1 MKNKIPKKR
10 KILLE
15 KAIKLTEIE
24 DQYKLLP
31 AKAKEIVSSFSWPQI
46 SINIDQSKSF
56 SEINSVEQNI
66 KDALSSRKIVIKNGE
81 MPLSEIYWIFG
92 LNNIFKS
99 LKAEALI
106 NLGILKR
113 EKITKNVDFYT
124 NLHDV
129 SSKLSTAIEN
139 TLAEI
144 HIEYFHKV
152 FEVIFQEVFKH
163 FYFDKESIY
172 PCFEFCETAGH
183 KRYPQVTIKKFSPD
197 KRVFSIEGKPRNAYG
212 CYHFGPSDVFP
223 ITLKENTVNNIK
235 PAAVYIQDHAINRMV
250 ERLKIT
256 PSGYMFE
263 SVSRSLINPVVSGRD
278 GESYLVDYY
287 YANQKMGYL
296 VVHPVSDILLIR
308 SFKFITM
315 SGTPEFYR
323 LKRELRGDRQDF
335 EYLGLDTVDGL
346 MNSDLH
352 KDPKLRQIFKNCG
365 LSHLFEF
372 SKNVRFDNPKSLI
385 AEEIK
390 KYFQID
396 K

>member
-1 MKNKIPKKR
+1 MSNKVSKKR

-24 DQYKLLP
+24 EQYKLLP

-46 SINIDQSKSF
+46 SINIDQAKNF
-56 SEINSVEQNI
+56 SEIKIIEQNI
-66 KDALSSRKIVIKNGE
+66 KDALSDKKIVIKNGE
-81 MPLSEIYWIFG
+81 MPLSEVYWIFG

-99 LKAEALI
+99 LKAESLI
-106 NLGILKR
+106 NLGILHR
-113 EKITKNVDFYT
+113 EKITKNLDFYK
-124 NLHDV
+124 NLYVV
-129 SSKLSTAIEN
+129 SSNLSDSISN

-144 HIEYFHKV
+144 HIEYFQEV
-152 FEVIFQEVFKH
+152 FEIILQEVFKH
-163 FYFDKESIY
+163 FYFDRDGIY
-172 PCFEFCETAGH
+172 PCFEFCETAGR
-183 KRYPQVTIKKFSPD
+183 KKYPQVTIKKLSPT
-197 KRVFSIEGKPRNAYG
+197 KRIFSIDGKSRAAY
-212 CYHFGPSDVFP
+212 CCHHFNHYDSFP
-223 ITLKENTVNNIK
+223 ITLKENTINNIK
-235 PAAVYIQDHAINRMV
+235 PAVVYIQDHAINRLI

-263 SVSRSLINPVVSGRD
+263 SVARSLVNPVVSGRD
-278 GESYLVDYY
+278 GESYLIDYY
-287 YANQKMGYL
+287 YADKKMGYL
-296 VVHPVSDILLIR
+296 VVRPVEDILLIR

-315 SGTPEFYR
+315 SGTPEFYK
-323 LKRELRGDRQDF
+323 LKRELGGDRKDF

-346 MNSDLH
+346 INSDLH
-352 KDPKLRQIFKNCG
+352 KDSKLRRIFKNCG

-372 SKNVRFDNPKSLI
+372 SKNVKFDNPKSLI

>member
-46 SINIDQSKSF
+46 SINIDQAKSF
-56 SEINSVEQNI
+56 AEINSVEQNI

-99 LKAEALI
+99 LKSESLI

-129 SSKLSTAIEN
+129 SSKLSTSVEN

-197 KRVFSIEGKPRNAYG
+197 KRVFSIEGKSRNAYG

-263 SVSRSLINPVVSGRD
+263 SVSRSLIDPVVSGRD

-315 SGTPEFYR
+315 SGTPEFYK

-372 SKNVRFDNPKSLI
+372 SKNVKFDNPKSLI